1 MIVRDKDFCSMIC
14 TKCHCVNFFLVLF
27 VRRVIL
33 KVLVV
38 WEELSTLYGNNFLQ
52 FKSLAGV
59 LSTVFLYN
67 LLARVQSHLPST
79 TTSSLN

>member
-33 KVLVV
+33 KVTVV
-38 WEELSTLYGNNFLQ
+38 WEELLTQVVTGERVE
-52 FKSLAGV
+52 GERV
-59 LSTVFLYN
+59 RERVN
-67 LLARVQSHLPST
+67 LDA
-79 TTSSLN
+79 